1 MKKLFELVTKFP
13 KTTLIILIGL
23 TVLIGSQLPTLRM
36 ETDAESMMP
45 QNHPAIIYNDQAEEI
60 FGIQDAVIIGIVN
73 ETPGGI
79 FNFGTL
85 RLVKRLTEKLASLDG
100 VVAVTDDD
108 VMSLATI
115 DNISGTDFGFDVAP
129 FMEEVPGNPS
139 EMAALKKM
147 IYKNDMYV
155 GSVISEDGTATA
167 IYAELENGLENRT
180 QTYKQVKALI
190 AEEMANG
197 GPEKIYIAGR
207 PVLEVTF
214 GEYMA
219 EDMQK
224 MMPLVTIVVILVL
237 LITFRS
243 LAGVLLPFSVVM
255 GSVIWAMGIMAIF
268 KVPLFTISTQMPV
281 ILVAVG
287 TAYSIHILNKYF
299 QERLQDPEGDKRQL
313 ILKTMDEMW
322 KPVVMTA
329 LTTAVGFA
337 SLITAYMVPIRYF
350 GVFTSVGVL
359 AAMIFSLTML
369 PAFLMIFKIKVRK
382 FRRKPKNGY
391 TNDQTVGVFQKILS
405 KGGGIIFDQ
414 RKGVMYAT
422 IVIAAIAI
430 FGLLK
435 ISTNSSWIEGII

>member
-13 KTTLIILIGL
+13 KTTLIILIGI
-23 TVLIGSQLPTLRM
+23 TALIGSQLPTLRM

-45 QNHPAIIYNDQAEEI
+45 QSHPAIIYNDQAEEI

-85 RLVKRLTEKLASLDG
+85 RLVKWLTEKLASLDG

-115 DNISGTDFGFDVAP
+115 DNISGTDFGFDVAL
-129 FMEEVPGNPS
+129 FMEEVPEKPS
-139 EMAALKKM
+139 EMATLKKI
-147 IYKNDMYV
+147 IYENDMYV
-155 GSVISEDGTATA
+155 GSVVSEDGTATA

-180 QTYKQVKALI
+180 RTYKQVKALI

-224 MMPLVTIVVILVL
+224 MMPLVTLVVILVL
-237 LITFRS
+237 FITFRS

-255 GSVIWAMGIMAIF
+255 GSVIWAMGIMTIF

-299 QERLQDPEGDKRQL
+299 QERL
-313 ILKTMDEMW
+313 
-322 KPVVMTA
+322 
-329 LTTAVGFA
+329 
-337 SLITAYMVPIRYF
+337 
-350 GVFTSVGVL
+350 
-359 AAMIFSLTML
+359 
-369 PAFLMIFKIKVRK
+369 
-382 FRRKPKNGY
+382 
-391 TNDQTVGVFQKILS
+391 
-405 KGGGIIFDQ
+405 
-414 RKGVMYAT
+414 
-422 IVIAAIAI
+422 
-430 FGLLK
+430 
-435 ISTNSSWIEGII
+435 